1 MNDPE
6 RRSALPRRRPHPG
19 PAAHAARPPDPDA
32 YAFLLGPRVLAP
44 AGSFY
49 AYEPFRRLAPLED
62 EHALRLGLAPY
73 SDESDVARVL
83 AGLREF
89 LGRR

>member
-1 MNDPE
+1 MVAHYRAADRTPTLLLTLPG
-6 RRSALPRRRPHPG
+6 RRTRTPTRSCSGR
-19 PAAHAARPPDPDA
+19 D
-32 YAFLLGPRVLAP
+32 VLAP

>member
-6 RRSALPRRRPHPG
+6 RRSALPRRRPHPD
-19 PAAHAARPPDPDA
+19 PAAHAAGRRTRTPTRSCSGRD
-32 YAFLLGPRVLAP
+32 VLAP